1 MTDKTVRE
9 RDVEDY
15 LLAQVKALGGETR
28 KVKWLDRDG
37 APDRLVMLPE
47 IASRGPAGTIPAERF
62 LVELKAPGK
71 KPTATQLREHE
82 RLRKF
87 GWRVEVV
94 DSFERVNEVL
104 R

>member
-1 MTDKTVRE
+1 MRE

-15 LLAQVKALGGETR
+15 LLAKVAALGGETR
-28 KVKWLDRDG
+28 KVKWIGRDG

-47 IASRGPAGTIPAERF
+47 IISRGPAGTIPAARF
-62 LVELKAPGK
+62 FVELKAPGK
-71 KPTATQLREHE
+71 KPTATQMREHA
-82 RLRKF
+82 RLRKY

-94 DSFERVNEVL
+94 DCFERADEVL